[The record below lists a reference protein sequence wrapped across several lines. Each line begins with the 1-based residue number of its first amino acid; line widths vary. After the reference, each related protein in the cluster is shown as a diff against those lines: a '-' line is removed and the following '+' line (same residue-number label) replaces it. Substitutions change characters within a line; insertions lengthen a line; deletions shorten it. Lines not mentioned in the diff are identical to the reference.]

1 LIYGWLII
9 IAGIIASLFFPLPEE
24 VTTAVFLVAIV
35 VMLDDTC
42 QKVKR
47 IDKKIDKLLSKQSIK
62 KESKI
67 DL

>member
-1 LIYGWLII
+1 MIYGWLII